1 MDLQNRAEA
10 GSDGHDESVLN
21 PEMPNET
28 DLTKKER
35 RRIEKEKLKGMGTGK
50 KIQYIWMYY
59 KIHML
64 CVLLAIGGVCLGVNI
79 YRHAQMKTVLS
90 IAVVNAGDFD
100 SEKVEEDALKT
111 LGTEDKYAEVSVA
124 QNLMTDETGEDFDY
138 YARIAYVTEI
148 QSATVDVLIMPK
160 ELYEHEKDSGMYAN
174 LRETFGD
181 EVFESLGAVDD
192 QHLELDGSSSVAQE
206 FGLRYDPVCIC
217 LPGNVKNK
225 DNALKWIQSVLK

>member
-35 RRIEKEKLKGMGTGK
+35 RRIEKEKLKGMGTSK

-100 SEKVEEDALKT
+100 AEKVEEDALKT
-111 LGTEDKYAEVSVA
+111 LEQRINMQKSVWH
-124 QNLMTDETGEDFDY
+124 
-138 YARIAYVTEI
+138 RI
-148 QSATVDVLIMPK
+148 
-160 ELYEHEKDSGMYAN
+160 
-174 LRETFGD
+174 
-181 EVFESLGAVDD
+181 
-192 QHLELDGSSSVAQE
+192 
-206 FGLRYDPVCIC
+206 
-217 LPGNVKNK
+217 
-225 DNALKWIQSVLK
+225 